1 MAKKVVAAEPQFLS
15 LKDGA
20 FQQAGAHT
28 TLESFAR
35 YVLGAV
41 ADFPKTIPE
50 ETRDELYAG
59 YRMKFD
65 TLHPAKTYAVVNDH
79 IVLAT
84 DEHKANDS
92 VEKIS
97 IGVAYA
103 YSYTSQEFGKLA
115 NTRPALHAIVKVIR
129 EKCTTYCSNRLSDL
143 KRAAKKILSEG
154 RERVRTANKDFGE
167 FVDTWLKETAP
178 GRLKSAKARG
188 DVTAKVDRFE
198 AARLA
203 FLVEWSK

>member
-1 MAKKVVAAEPQFLS
+1 MAKKVDAVQPQFLS

-35 YVLGAV
+35 FVLGAV

-65 TLHPAKTYAVVNDH
+65 ALHPATMYAVINDH

-92 VEKIS
+92 VEKIA

-103 YSYTSQEFGKLA
+103 FSYTAQEFGKLA
-115 NTRPALHAIVKVIR
+115 NSRPALHAIVKVIR
-129 EKCTTYCSNRLSDL
+129 EKCSTYCSNRLSDL

-154 RERVRTANKDFGE
+154 KDRQRTANKDFGE
-167 FVDTWLKETAP
+167 FVDAWLKESAP
-178 GRLKSAKARG
+178 ERLKSAKARG
-188 DVTAKVDRFE
+188 DATANAERFE

-203 FLVEWSK
+203 FLTKWTS